1 MYQAQLKYLAAKYP
15 DFNDLEP
22 LEKAEIAQLFAKHR
36 PVLAQEVFEGACGYL
51 NKDALEN
58 AFDDPTHFGCM
69 MLGLFV
75 AHAESE
81 IAEDFDVLR
90 SAYLG
95 RHGSEDDEHR
105 AAEAQSRV
113 ADLNA
118 NIISITRG
126 L

>member
-105 AAEAQSRV
+105 AA
-113 ADLNA
+113 DLNA